1 MAEPSSPTP
10 PPRRRASDRGRAPFL
25 DNTRHVLAGIVALIA
40 ALVGLLVLANRST
53 ALAPDFLAEFVLYA
67 LVVTDLT
74 IVVALVFVLTRNIVK
89 LLVERRRAL
98 PFARFRA
105 KLVAVL
111 LAMTLVPALLV
122 SIVGSELIRNSVA
135 RWFDAPMGDVLASA
149 NSIAADYYRLRQDAV
164 AARAAR
170 ASRAVAGLDL
180 GFEHEAVRRGAG
192 RGHGRGRVR

>member
-1 MAEPSSPTP
+1 LAEPPAPTP

-25 DNTRHVLAGIVALIA
+25 DNTRRVLAGIAALIA

-98 PFARFRA
+98 AFARFRA

-122 SIVGSELIRNSVA
+122 LIVGSELIRNSVA
-135 RWFDAPMGDVLASA
+135 RWFDVG
-149 NSIAADYYRLRQDAV
+149 QQ
-164 AARAAR
+164 
-170 ASRAVAGLDL
+170 
-180 GFEHEAVRRGAG
+180 H
-192 RGHGRGRVR
+192 RGRVLPRPAGCRRSARGAYCAVDRVSRSGTDLARCHPKGFVG